1 MSPPFFPST
10 QPQNPPFVI
19 LRSAYFFLKQPQ
31 HDEQALADAIQQ
43 ALTTPIERTVLP
55 RMRQSEVRDRV
66 KKFIEDVDWWRKWQL
81 TVGGAWGD
89 LVGQETEEKA

>member
-1 MSPPFFPST
+1 
-10 QPQNPPFVI
+10 
-19 LRSAYFFLKQPQ
+19 
-31 HDEQALADAIQQ
+31 
-43 ALTTPIERTVLP
+43 
-55 RMRQSEVRDRV
+55 MRQSEVRDRV